1 METYRRVRSNGLIR
15 EEREGW
21 GPQAAWLAG
30 SGSRTLPQHVELRET
45 WKESSRSEVK
55 TQVLPQQLPSAG
67 SPCVF
72 VMELS
77 VLSSKLRGP
86 GDLRSVKPDLD
97 YATG

>member
-1 METYRRVRSNGLIR
+1 MEMYRRVRSNGLIR
-15 EEREGW
+15 EERKGW

-30 SGSRTLPQHVELRET
+30 SESRTLPQHVELRET

-55 TQVLPQQLPSAG
+55 MPVLPQQPPSAG